1 MIMKVVVTGG
11 TKGIGRAIIE
21 VFFAQGADIAFCAR
35 NADDVEQLN
44 QELLKRDP
52 SRSIVAGVAD
62 VSKKEDVISFSEEIN
77 KRWNTIDAL
86 VNNAGVFIPGEILD
100 EDEGSL
106 EHMINTNLYSAY
118 NLTRALVPQMIDR
131 GGGHIFNICSVAS
144 LLALPGGGSYSISK
158 FALLGF
164 SKVLREE
171 LKAKGVKVTSVM
183 PGATWSNSW
192 AGVGLPVSRLMQADD
207 VAKQIWA
214 AYDTSVAA
222 VIEDIV
228 LRPQLGDL

>member
-1 MIMKVVVTGG
+1 MKVVVTGG

-21 VFFAQGADIAFCAR
+21 VFFAHGADIAFCAR

-44 QELLKRDP
+44 QELFKRDP

-192 AGVGLPVSRLMQADD
+192 AGVELPVSRLMQADD

>member
-1 MIMKVVVTGG
+1 MKVVVTGG

-35 NADDVEQLN
+35 NAEDVEQLN
-44 QELLKRDP
+44 KELSNRDS
-52 SRSIVAGVAD
+52 SRSIIAAVAD
-62 VSKKEDVISFSEEIN
+62 VSKKEDVLSFSKQIT

-86 VNNAGVFIPGEILD
+86 VNNAGVFVPGEILH
-100 EDEGSL
+100 EDEGAL

-118 NLTRALVPQMIDR
+118 NLTRALATRMIDQ

-158 FALLGF
+158 FAMLGF

-171 LKAKGVKVTSVM
+171 LKAKSVKVTSVM

-192 AGVGLPVSRLMQADD
+192 AGVDLPVSRLMQADD

-214 AYDTSVAA
+214 AYDSSYAA

>member
-1 MIMKVVVTGG
+1 MKVVVTGG

-44 QELLKRDP
+44 KELSNRDS
-52 SRSIVAGVAD
+52 SRSIIAAVAD
-62 VSKKEDVISFSEEIN
+62 VSKKEDVLSFSKQIT

-86 VNNAGVFIPGEILD
+86 VNNAGVFVPGEILH
-100 EDEGSL
+100 EDEGAL

-118 NLTRALVPQMIDR
+118 NLTRALAPQMIDR

-171 LKAKGVKVTSVM
+171 LKTKGVKVTSVM

-192 AGVGLPVSRLMQADD
+192 AGVELPVSRLMQADD
-207 VAKQIWA
+207 VAKMIWS
-214 AYDTSVAA
+214 AYDTSAAA

>member
-1 MIMKVVVTGG
+1 MKVVVTGG

-35 NADDVEQLN
+35 NAEDVEQLN
-44 QELLKRDP
+44 KELSNRDS
-52 SRSIVAGVAD
+52 SRSIVAAVAD
-62 VSKKEDVISFSEEIN
+62 VSNKEDVLSFSKQIT

-86 VNNAGVFIPGEILD
+86 VNNAGVFVPGEILH
-100 EDEGSL
+100 EDEGAL

-118 NLTRALVPQMIDR
+118 NLTRALAPRMIDQ

-158 FALLGF
+158 FAMLGF

-171 LKAKGVKVTSVM
+171 LKAKSVKVTSVM

-192 AGVGLPVSRLMQADD
+192 AGVDLPVSRLMQADD

-214 AYDTSVAA
+214 AYDTSDAA